1 MQNVVNGISAITEIK
16 NTLFFLADF
25 QPKFAKIIKLAEKDI
40 KEINSEFSIENP
52 IKIDLSVSKRSMA
65 YNKIK
70 AEVKKFR
77 NKIKEMEEK

>member
-1 MQNVVNGISAITEIK
+1 MMKNLEKEAMAYSTLKEIT
-16 NTLFFLADF
+16 
-25 QPKFAKIIKLAEKDI
+25 KIIKLAEKDI
-40 KEINSEFSIENP
+40 KEINSEFSIENT
-52 IKIDLSVSKRSMA
+52 IKVDLSVSKRSMA